1 MLALAGTYPTVY
13 VDTSAS
19 EPARYPEEFVE
30 FLRAEPG
37 GRSLRHERPREPA

>member
-30 FLRAEPG
+30 FLRG
-37 GRSLRHERPREPA
+37 GAGRAFAPARTTP